1 MKQYLDQTGVEYL
14 WDRIQRNFANLSN
27 NGKVPA
33 SQLPSYVDDVVEY
46 GTLQSFPTQ
55 GEEGKIYVAK
65 DTNLTYRWSG
75 TGYIE
80 ISASLALGTTSDTAY
95 PGDKGVAN
103 ENAISNETERAKAE
117 ESDIR
122 AALNTEIN
130 RAQNAERRND
140 ETVGQLRSDLL
151 SEANKRAEKDDELAS
166 KITTEESNR
175 TAADTALENKIT
187 KEVTDRQNAIDGLKS
202 TIGANLNSHITD
214 YSNPHKVTKAQIDL
228 GNVDNTS
235 DLNKPISNATQLALN
250 KKADAN
256 KYLPL
261 TGGELTGNLTAPKYV
276 KADGTSQQVLLADG
290 TTATTISQDTL
301 NLILV

>member
-151 SEANKRAEKDDELAS
+151 SEANKRAEKDDELTS

-276 KADGTSQQVLLADG
+276 KAGGTSQQVLLADG

>member
-14 WDRIQRNFANLSN
+14 WDIIQRNFANLSN
-27 NGKVPA
+27 GGKVPA

-46 GTLQSFPTQ
+46 GTLSSFPTE

-103 ENAISNETERAKAE
+103 ENAISNEVQRAKAE

-122 AALNTEIN
+122 AALETEIN
-130 RAQNAERRND
+130 RAQTAERHND
-140 ETVGQLRSDLL
+140 AIVGQLQEDLT
-151 SEANKRAEKDDELAS
+151 SETNKRAEKDDELAS
-166 KITTEESNR
+166 KIAAEVSDRTE
-175 TAADTALENKIT
+175 ADTVLENKIT
-187 KEVTDRQNAIDGLKS
+187 KEITDRQNAINEVK
-202 TIGANLNSHITD
+202 TTVGANLNSHITN
-214 YSNPHKVTKAQIDL
+214 YNNPHKVTKAQIDL

-235 DLNKPISNATQLALN
+235 DLNKPISNATQLALD

-261 TGGELTGNLTAPKYV
+261 TGGELTGNLTSPKYI
-276 KADGTSQQVLLADG
+276 KTGGTGQQVLLADG